1 MQGKILIMKKTSFSR
16 TWIALGSDS
25 ILTKLMPLRKWQ
37 NCAAQ
42 APAQGRVVM
51 RFVLML
57 AAVTAIIV
65 FAIVDARAVKRR
77 ARQRKVQPT

>member
-1 MQGKILIMKKTSFSR
+1 
-16 TWIALGSDS
+16 
-25 ILTKLMPLRKWQ
+25 
-37 NCAAQ
+37 
-42 APAQGRVVM
+42 M